1 MRELARAR
9 AAMQEP
15 AQAGTAGGRLDDIL
29 EADVFGVSAER
40 WLAMSTLAE
49 CQRWIDE
56 AGTPA
61 ARLMARLLGLPD
73 PAPQPLAWTP
83 DVDAS
88 SAHALAASMDA
99 QPDFELAP
107 EWRGRPAETGA
118 LARCHR
124 HRLVGEAMGASRRL
138 LARGLARMVE
148 LAELTGGRGGSA
160 TGAGACGSVRVRAG
174 DGLGWVETARGL
186 LVHRARIGDGVID
199 DYRVLA
205 PTEWNFHPRGPMTA
219 SVAGMLVASDEAL
232 HDAIGL
238 AVQSLDPCV
247 TCRIEVGN
255 A

>member
-1 MRELARAR
+1 
-9 AAMQEP
+9 MQEP

-40 WLAMSTLAE
+40 WLAMSTLAQCE
-49 CQRWIDE
+49 RWIDE
-56 AGTPA
+56 TATPA
-61 ARLMARLLGLPD
+61 ARLMARLLGLRD
-73 PAPQPLAWTP
+73 PAPQPLSWTP
-83 DVDAS
+83 DVDAP

-107 EWRGRPAETGA
+107 DWQGSPAETGA
-118 LARCHR
+118 LARCRR
-124 HRLVGEAMGASRRL
+124 HPLVGEAMGASRRL
-138 LARGLARMVE
+138 LARGLARLVE

-186 LVHRARIGDGVID
+186 LVHRARISDGVID